1 MLLFSQ
7 LQLLKV
13 QGVELWQGL
22 LVPHVYYIEFMLCF
36 ICKRRF
42 GKPNDSSSEPCSQ
55 HHHLL
60 FHPLPCD
67 VKLFAL
73 SLTQNQ
79 LTQRMKWKW
88 RQRLQLCAYSCVCVC
103 VCMSVCGFQC
113 VFMAFAVST
122 VFWVSRAHRMKP
134 K

>member
-22 LVPHVYYIEFMLCF
+22 LVPHVYYIECMLCF

-42 GKPNDSSSEPCSQ
+42 GKPNDSSSNEPCP
-55 HHHLL
+55 HHL
-60 FHPLPCD
+60 HPLPCD

-88 RQRLQLCAYSCVCVC
+88 RQRLQLCEYACVR

-122 VFWVSRAHRMKP
+122 VFWVSRARRMKP
-134 K
+134 E